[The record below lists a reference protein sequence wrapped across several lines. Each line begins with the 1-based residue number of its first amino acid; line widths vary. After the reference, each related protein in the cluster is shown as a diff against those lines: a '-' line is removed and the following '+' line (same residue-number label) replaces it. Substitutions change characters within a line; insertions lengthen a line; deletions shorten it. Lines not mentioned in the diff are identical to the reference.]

1 MNNSTVEQSLIDC
14 SEELNNIQKVIDVFG
29 QSHSIVPFLTN
40 YAVIKCC
47 GTIEN
52 SFKSIIAD
60 FHNTLPKQAKKYID
74 STFTN
79 SSMNPSKEN
88 ICKSLNKFDENW
100 NDLFKDRLTKETNGS
115 RIESSLKSLN
125 NARNEFAHGGH
136 PKVSFSSIRT
146 YFNDSQKVIE
156 ILDDIIK

>member
-100 NDLFKDRLTKETNGS
+100 NVLFKDRLTKETNGS

-136 PKVSFSSIRT
+136 PKVSFSSIKT
-146 YFNDSQKVIE
+146 YFSDSQKVIE